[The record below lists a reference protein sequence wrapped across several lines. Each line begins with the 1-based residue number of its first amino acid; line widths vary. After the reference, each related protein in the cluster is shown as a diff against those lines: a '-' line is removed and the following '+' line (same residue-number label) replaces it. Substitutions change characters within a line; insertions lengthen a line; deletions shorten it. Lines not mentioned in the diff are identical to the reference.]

1 MAMGG
6 GGSTKEAVPYIN
18 MTPMIDILLVL
29 LIIFMVISPKKP
41 HRFESRIPERPPEN
55 MPEQPPD
62 PLALLVTIPMDGE
75 TYKLNTEELSGLKSL
90 GERLFKALDGR
101 PADRKAVFI
110 KAPRALNYGQVVK
123 VIDVVKSVGGEPI
136 GLQIE
141 GLDERGWLDYIKPQ

>member
-6 GGSTKEAVPYIN
+6 SSTKEAVPYIN

-62 PLALLVTIPMDGE
+62 PLALIVIIPMDGE
-75 TYKLNTEELSGLKSL
+75 KYMLNTEEHQGLKEL
-90 GERLFKALDGR
+90 GDRLFNRLDGR

-123 VIDVVKSVGGEPI
+123 VIDVVKQVGGEPI

-141 GLDERGWLDYIKPQ
+141 GLDER

>member
-6 GGSTKEAVPYIN
+6 GASTKEAVPYIN

-62 PLALLVTIPMDGE
+62 PLALLVTIPMDGD
-75 TYKLNTEELSGLKSL
+75 TFKLNTEELSGLKGL

-123 VIDVVKSVGGEPI
+123 VIDVVKQVGGEPI

-141 GLDERGWLDYIKPQ
+141 GLDER